1 MSKSEDTRYFRY
13 ANRLRGPNLFCQFLL
28 TPREAAGKWVDER
41 IDPGEYWGGTLWV
54 LMFFAGIAAVLFSY
68 RGFEAVATAL
78 PRRRGAGYC
87 R

>member
-1 MSKSEDTRYFRY
+1 MAVK
-13 ANRLRGPNLFCQFLL
+13 GI
-28 TPREAAGKWVDER
+28 GKVVFNSASDF
-41 IDPGEYWGGTLWV
+41 EYWGGTLWV